1 MNPPSQSPVGPSPA
15 GLDHDSRPGP
25 PVRVLAALFLV
36 ALALRP
42 QILVVGPLLID
53 IQRDLGISHGV
64 AGLLGTIP
72 VLCMG
77 LFAPVGAILAA
88 SVGSRAAVAACVLTI
103 ATAGLLRSVVPG
115 APLVL
120 LTTVGIGIGMGVI
133 GPILPAV
140 VRARAPRHPAAGTG
154 AYASGLILGGTVAAA
169 VAVQLAEDF
178 GGWRGSLAITS
189 AAALVSVAAW
199 LVLEPGD
206 SGRARSVPTWPSL
219 PWRRSLGWHI
229 GLAFGLQSMLFY
241 GSVSWIAAVYVER
254 GWTAGQAATILA
266 IMNGV
271 GLITGLTIPLW
282 GDRFGTRRRQLTGSA
297 LFAVGGMLAVTLGA
311 GAAAGSAAAIV
322 AIAALGIGMGAFFPL
337 VLTLPVDVGG
347 SPKDV
352 AALSALM
359 LLVGYVLSSIAPV
372 LLGVVRDTTGN
383 FSASL
388 WVLVAIALSM
398 VPMSLSLSPVR
409 LRREA
414 AG

>member
-1 MNPPSQSPVGPSPA
+1 M
-15 GLDHDSRPGP
+15 
-25 PVRVLAALFLV
+25 
-36 ALALRP
+36 
-42 QILVVGPLLID
+42 VGPLLTD

-88 SVGSRAAVAACVLTI
+88 SLGSRAAVAACVLTI

-120 LTTVGIGIGMGVI
+120 LTTVGIGIGMGII

-140 VRARAPRHPAAGTG
+140 VRAHAPRHPAAGTG
-154 AYASGLILGGTVAAA
+154 SYAAGLILGGTIAAA
-169 VAVQLAEDF
+169 VAVQLAEGF

-189 AAALVSVAAW
+189 VAALVSLAAW
-199 LVLEPGD
+199 LIFEPGD
-206 SGRARSVPTWPSL
+206 SSRVRAVPTWPSL

-229 GLAFGLQSMLFY
+229 GLTFALQSMLFY

-254 GWTAGQAATILA
+254 GWNAGQAATLLA
-266 IMNGV
+266 MMNGV
-271 GLITGLTIPLW
+271 GLLTGLTMPLW
-282 GDRFGTRRRQLTGSA
+282 ADRFGTRRRQLTASA
-297 LFAVGGMLAVTLGA
+297 VFALIGMLGVTQGV
-311 GAAAGSAAAIV
+311 GAAAGSAAAIAAV
-322 AIAALGIGMGAFFPL
+322 VALGVGMGAFFPL

-347 SPKDV
+347 SPNDV

-359 LLVGYVLSSIAPV
+359 LLVGYVLSSISPV
-372 LLGVVRDTTGN
+372 LLGIVRDATGN

-388 WVLVAIALSM
+388 WVLVVIAVAM

>member
-1 MNPPSQSPVGPSPA
+1 M
-15 GLDHDSRPGP
+15 
-25 PVRVLAALFLV
+25 AALFLV

-53 IQRDLGISHGV
+53 IQRDLGITHGV

-88 SVGSRAAVAACVLTI
+88 SLGARAAVAACVLTI

-115 APLVL
+115 APLIL

-140 VRARAPRHPAAGTG
+140 VRGHAPRHPAAGTG
-154 AYASGLILGGTVAAA
+154 AYAAGLILGGTIAAA
-169 VAVQLAEDF
+169 VAVQLAEGF

-189 AAALVSVAAW
+189 AAALVSLAAW
-199 LVLEPGD
+199 WFLAPGD
-206 SGRARSVPTWPSL
+206 VSGARAVPTWPSL
-219 PWRRSLGWHI
+219 PWRRSLGWHV
-229 GLAFGLQSMLFY
+229 GLTFAFQSMLFY

-254 GWTAGQAATILA
+254 GWTAGQAATLLA
-266 IMNGV
+266 IMNGS
-271 GLITGLTIPLW
+271 GLLTGLTIPLW
-282 GDRFGTRRRQLTGSA
+282 ADRFGTRRRQLTASA
-297 LFAVGGMLAVTLGA
+297 VFAVVGMLGVTLGI
-311 GAAAGSAAAIV
+311 GAAAGSPAAIV
-322 AIAALGIGMGAFFPL
+322 AVAGLGIGMGAFFPL

-352 AALSALM
+352 AALSALV
-359 LLVGYVLSSIAPV
+359 LLVGYALSSISPV
-372 LLGVVRDTTGN
+372 LLGVVRDATGN

-388 WVLVAIALSM
+388 WLLVAIAGAM
-398 VPMSLSLSPVR
+398 VPLSLSLSEHR
-409 LRREA
+409 LARVA
-414 AG
+414 AGR